1 MFFNIR
7 LSICNIQHLRFA
19 SEARPKAPPPVAVAA
34 PVAAAAAPVAAAP
47 VAEAPV
53 AAAPVAAEA

>member
-19 SEARPKAPPPVAVAA
+19 GEARPKAPPPVAVAA
-34 PVAAAAAPVAAAP
+34 PVAAAPVAAAP

>member
-1 MFFNIR
+1 MFFNIG

-19 SEARPKAPPPVAVAA
+19 TEARPKAPPPVAVAA
-34 PVAAAAAPVAAAP
+34 PVAAAPVAAAP

>member
-19 SEARPKAPPPVAVAA
+19 SEARPETPPPVAVAA
-34 PVAAAAAPVAAAP
+34 PVAAAPVAAAP